1 VRRRWILGAV
11 SVAVLIVVGV
21 LAWVGIRAYL
31 AKGELEAAMPLATK
45 VRSQIMKADGQGAL
59 ESGQALTVHANNAAA
74 LTGDPV
80 WRIVE
85 FVPVLGKNLQVM
97 RELTE
102 ATDDVA
108 QRAILPLTQ
117 MAGTLSLDSFKPV
130 DGRIDVQPMLDAQ
143 QDVSLAANAIT
154 HAKTKVDDIDADGVI
169 SPLSDAR
176 VKLSGLLD
184 EASVSIDAID
194 GAAQLIPAMLG
205 NDGPRDYLVLFQNN
219 AELRS
224 TGGIPGAMALVHT
237 DGGSMALTQQS
248 AASDFP
254 RFSPPVLDLP
264 VETKALYGDNTA
276 QYMQDVNF
284 TPQFA
289 LSGQLA
295 REMWKRQ
302 FGVEVDG
309 VISVDPVAL
318 SYLLKATG
326 PIVLPSGDEINSD
339 NAVQLLLQDVY
350 ARYQA
355 PADQNAFFASA
366 AAAVFDRMTR
376 GNVNTS
382 KLVAALAEAGAERRV
397 LIWSSHEED
406 QAVLS
411 DSTLSGALPVSD
423 DETQA
428 FGLYFNDATAAKMD
442 PYLKIDVATAQAVC
456 RNDRLPNYSIRV
468 TLTNTAPADAAA
480 VLPAYVTGDGGSGV
494 PPGGIRTNVALYG
507 APGTFNLGVL
517 RDGQAAQYHPASD
530 SGYTLS
536 KLQVELAPG
545 ESTVL
550 DFQFLGGDAQPKKM
564 VVEHTPLVYSLE
576 TSNVDLGCENALQ

>member
-1 VRRRWILGAV
+1 V
-11 SVAVLIVVGV
+11 SVAILIVIGA

-31 AKGELEAAMPLATK
+31 AKGELEAAIPLATK
-45 VRSQIMKADGQGAL
+45 VRTQIMNADGQGAL
-59 ESGQALTVHANNAAA
+59 ESGQVLTVHADSAAS

-80 WRIVE
+80 WRLVE
-85 FVPVLGKNLQVM
+85 FVPVLGKNLRVM
-97 RELTE
+97 RELTQ

-117 MAGTLSLDSFKPV
+117 MAGKLSLDSFKPV
-130 DGRIDVQPMLDAQ
+130 AGRIDVQPILDAQ

-154 HAKTKVDDIDADGVI
+154 HAKTKVGDIDAEGVI

-176 VKLSGLLD
+176 DKLGGLLD

-194 GAAQLIPAMLG
+194 GAAKLVPAMLG
-205 NDGPRDYLVLFQNN
+205 NQGPRNYLVLFQNN

-224 TGGIPGAMALVHT
+224 TGGIPGAMALIHT
-237 DGGSMALTQQS
+237 EGGSMTLVQQA

-254 RFSPPVLDLP
+254 KFEPPVLDLP

-289 LSGQLA
+289 LSGQIA
-295 REMWKRQ
+295 REMWKQQ
-302 FGVEVDG
+302 FGLEVDG
-309 VISVDPVAL
+309 VISIDPVAL

-326 PIVLPSGDEINSD
+326 PVTLPTGDEITSE
-339 NAVQLLLQDVY
+339 NAVQVLLRDVY
-350 ARYQA
+350 ARFDE
-355 PADQNAFFASA
+355 PSDQNAFFASA
-366 AAAVFDRMTR
+366 ASAVF
-376 GNVNTS
+376 G
-382 KLVAALAEAGAERRV
+382 KVAAGDLDVQKLIGALGEAGGERRI
-397 LIWSSHEED
+397 LLWSAHEED
-406 QAVLS
+406 QTVLA
-411 DSTLSGALPVSD
+411 DSTLSGPLPKG
-423 DETQA
+423 DEKTQA

-442 PYLKIDVATAQAVC
+442 PYLKVEVVSSHAVC
-456 RNDRLPNYSIRV
+456 RNDGLPNYAIHV
-468 TLTNTAPADAAA
+468 KLTNAAPGDASSS
-480 VLPAYVTGDGGSGV
+480 LPPYVTGNGRSGAE
-494 PPGGIRTNVALYG
+494 PGNIRTNLALYG

-517 RDGQAAQYHPASD
+517 RDGQTAEYHPASD

-545 ESTVL
+545 QSTDL
-550 DFQFLGGDAQPKKM
+550 EFQFLGGDALPRDI

-576 TSNVDLGCENALQ
+576 TSTVEFSCETALQ